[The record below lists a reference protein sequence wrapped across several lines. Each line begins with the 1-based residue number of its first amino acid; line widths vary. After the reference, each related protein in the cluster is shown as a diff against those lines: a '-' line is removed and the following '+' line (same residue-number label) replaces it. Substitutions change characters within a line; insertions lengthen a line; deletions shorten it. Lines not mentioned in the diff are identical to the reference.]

1 MIKQELKKELNK
13 LVGKTVISS
22 NAGGAASSILLVKF
36 DNDFDIWAWRYWE
49 VIYKDEIVGCSED
62 DDTPNTGKMSVAA
75 NKLKNRIVNKI
86 ELIEKNLSLSICFDN
101 NFELRIF
108 TEKETNKE
116 FFSVVNWEYEQP
128 SEDSCYIVT
137 SQVKLEKTKYWD

>member
-1 MIKQELKKELNK
+1 MLEVSCILN
-13 LVGKTVISS
+13 
-22 NAGGAASSILLVKF
+22 
-36 DNDFDIWAWRYWE
+36 
-49 VIYKDEIVGCSED
+49 
-62 DDTPNTGKMSVAA
+62 
-75 NKLKNRIVNKI
+75 
-86 ELIEKNLSLSICFDN
+86 N

-137 SQVKLEKTKYWD
+137 SQVKLEKTKYWDWWNTSKGNLGSVKIRGTWEIGDGSEVNPKVWTD